1 MQAVE
6 EVNMIGQ
13 YVEIAHKSIGSRDH
27 VVLSN
32 GDIVHKGLDRTV
44 FEGQWF
50 FYRAESKHTVRL
62 SKAKIYEE
70 ALEEY
75 QQNTGNS
82 IVGVA

>member
-1 MQAVE
+1 MT
-6 EVNMIGQ
+6 GQ

-27 VVLSN
+27 IVLSN

-50 FYRAESKHTVRL
+50 YYHACTKYTVRL
-62 SKAKIYEE
+62 PKATTYEE

-75 QQNTGNS
+75 QQATGNC
-82 IVGVA
+82 VVL